1 MPMAEHGPSSRY
13 RLHDLDEP
21 TIVARAQDGDVEA
34 FEYLVDAYQG
44 RLFRLA
50 YRMLRDRGEA
60 EDAVQETLI
69 ASWRKLPLLTSPQ
82 AFGGWVYQVV
92 TNRCVD
98 ILRKRTASRE
108 DVTSAADLHPEAG
121 TGLYGRERQADPGY
135 DAQIS
140 AQMHSLAGVLNT
152 LPADQR
158 ACWLLRELH
167 GRSYTEIAAILKI
180 SESAVRGRLAR
191 ARHHL
196 AEGMSQWR

>member
-1 MPMAEHGPSSRY
+1 MTGHGPSSRH
-13 RLHDLDEP
+13 RFDDLDET
-21 TIVARAQDGDVEA
+21 TIVARAQDGDLEA
-34 FEYLVDAYQG
+34 FGYLVDAYQG

-50 YRMLRDRGEA
+50 YRMLQDRGEA

-69 ASWRKLPLLTSPQ
+69 ASWRKLPLLTSPR
-82 AFGGWVYQVV
+82 AFAGWVYQVA
-92 TNRCVD
+92 TNRCLDV
-98 ILRKRTASRE
+98 LRKRSACRE
-108 DVTSAADLHPEAG
+108 DVRSAADLHPEAD
-121 TGLYGRERQADPGY
+121 TGFHDSEGHGDPGY
-135 DAQIS
+135 EAEIS

-167 GRSYTEIAAILKI
+167 DCSYTEIAAILKI

-196 AEGMSQWR
+196 AEGMNQWR